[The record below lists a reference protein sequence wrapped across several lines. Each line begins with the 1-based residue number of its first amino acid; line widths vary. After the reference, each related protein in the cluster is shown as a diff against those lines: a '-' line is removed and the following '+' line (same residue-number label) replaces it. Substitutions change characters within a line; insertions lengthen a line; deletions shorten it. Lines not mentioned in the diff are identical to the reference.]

1 MQTSN
6 PTQSSQFRLPSRAN
20 HVGSLLRSAEVVQA
34 RKQFAD
40 KEISAEQLRK
50 IEDESITR
58 LVAKEVEIGLKSIT
72 DGEYRR
78 HSFFIDFQT
87 GLEGL
92 ECLGGTPYKWT
103 KGKSDVTISDVKS
116 PTITGKIRHTK
127 DIEVDTYKY
136 LHKHVPSS
144 CVGKICIPSPSLIHS
159 LFGQNN
165 KFYTDV
171 QELFGD
177 ITQAY
182 RAEIDSLY
190 KAGCRFIQFDEVCL
204 SLMCDP
210 NMRDFMASAGINIES
225 LPEIYVQLINDVIND
240 RPKDLIISAHL
251 CRGNYRSQWLAQG
264 GYDWVAEVLFSKLN
278 IDAFFLEYD
287 NERAGDFQPLKHVPA
302 GKAVVLGLITSKTG
316 ELEKK
321 EDLIAR
327 IHEAAKYCPLEQ
339 LALSPQCGFASTE
352 EGNDLTEEEQWAKLK
367 LCVEVAKEVWGEN

>member
-20 HVGSLLRSAEVVQA
+20 HVGSLLRSAEIVQA

-50 IEDESITR
+50 VEDESITK
-58 LVAKEVEIGLKSIT
+58 LVAKEVEVGLKTIT

-92 ECLGGTPYKWT
+92 ECLGTVPKKWS
-103 KGKSDVTISDVKS
+103 KGVFNNKAS
-116 PTITGKIRHTK
+116 TITGKIRHTK
-127 DIEVDTYKY
+127 DIQVDDYKY

-144 CVGKICIPSPSLIHS
+144 CVGKVCLPSPSLLHS
-159 LFGQNN
+159 RLGKDNEV
-165 KFYTDV
+165 YSDA
-171 QELFGD
+171 QELFKD
-177 ITQAY
+177 VTKAY

-190 KAGCRFIQFDEVCL
+190 KAGCRFIQFDEVML
-204 SLMCDP
+204 SQMCDLSI
-210 NMRDFMASAGINIES
+210 RASMSSSGMDVES
-225 LPEIYVQLINDVIND
+225 LPEMYIQVINDVIDD
-240 RPKDLIISAHL
+240 RPKDLIISTHH
-251 CRGNYRSQWLAQG
+251 CRGNYCSQWAAQG
-264 GYDWVAEVLFSKLN
+264 GYDWVAEVLFGKLN
-278 IDAFFLEYD
+278 VDAFFLEYD
-287 NERAGDFQPLKHVPA
+287 TERAGGFQPLKHVPA
-302 GKAVVLGLITSKTG
+302 GKAIVLGLITSKTG
-316 ELEKK
+316 KLEKK

-339 LALSPQCGFASTE
+339 LAISPQCGFASTE
-352 EGNDLTEEEQWAKLK
+352 HGNELTEEEQWAKLK